1 MRRRIETALARIES
15 ERRVRVLLAIES
27 GSRAWGFPS
36 ADSDY
41 DVRFVYVGALVDYLS
56 IANRRDVIEQ
66 PIVGNLDVNGW
77 GLRKALQLAI
87 RSNAVLLE
95 WLTSPIRYRDELS
108 LTGQL
113 HEIAGGAAYLPALEY
128 HYDRMARR
136 PLVEIA
142 DTDTPRL
149 KSYFYALRPA
159 VALRWL
165 RRHSSPPPMDLP
177 SLMAGVDVPKQV
189 AGAVEELLAQ
199 KADAREEDTTAR
211 VPIVDE
217 YLHDTLS
224 RDSLTRRGIFDVAAV
239 SRLVEDHR
247 SGRVDAAYV
256 ILSLMCCELWCR
268 RFLSSIRQAP
278 AAVAAAV

>member
-224 RDSLTRRGIFDVAAV
+224 REVPRPTEKPDMS
-239 SRLVEDHR
+239 
-247 SGRVDAAYV
+247 
-256 ILSLMCCELWCR
+256 
-268 RFLSSIRQAP
+268 P
-278 AAVAAAV
+278 AAAQRLFASVLLGPGSPP